1 MKFEDVE
8 NARVQYKN
16 KLTKA
21 SLITMSILFV
31 LALIMFFAITGANF
45 SIVTILPALFMSAI
59 FVFAITAIIVAIA
72 TRKEAA
78 EYKKTYKAYFVEQ
91 NLAKTFTNLQY
102 QHEAGL
108 NKQVL
113 AATQMINT
121 GDRYSSND
129 LTMGKYKNVNF
140 TQADVHI
147 EEEYT
152 DSDGDTHYTTI
163 FRGRFMIF
171 EFPKKF
177 NFKLEVVSKF
187 FGVGKVPGRNPQTGR
202 KFEKFEV
209 ESIDFN
215 KKFKIYAEDGFEAF
229 YLLDPSFI
237 LKIEKVSAEYD
248 KKMIFCFVDNK
259 LYIGLNEGK
268 DSFEPPRPSKPIN
281 EQLEMEKVSHDIKV
295 ITDFVDELSLDRK
308 IFS

>member
-8 NARVQYKN
+8 NARVRYKD
-16 KLTKA
+16 KLTRT
-21 SLITMSILFV
+21 SLITASILFV
-31 LALIMFFAITGANF
+31 LALIVFFAITGANF
-45 SIVTILPALFMSAI
+45 SIVTILPALFMSTI
-59 FVFAITAIIVAIA
+59 FVFAITAIVVAIA

-177 NFKLEVVSKF
+177 NFKLEVVSRF

-215 KKFKIYAEDGFEAF
+215 KKFKIYAEDGFETF

-259 LYIGLNEGK
+259 LYVGINEGK
-268 DSFEPPRPSKPIN
+268 DSFEPPRPSKPID
-281 EQLEMEKVSHDIKV
+281 EQLEIEKVSHDIKV

>member
-8 NARVQYKN
+8 NARVRYKD
-16 KLTKA
+16 KLTRT
-21 SLITMSILFV
+21 SLITVSILFV
-31 LALIMFFAITGANF
+31 LALIVFFAITGANF

-59 FVFAITAIIVAIA
+59 FVFAITAIVVAIA

-129 LTMGKYKNVNF
+129 LTRGKYKNVNF

-187 FGVGKVPGRNPQTGR
+187 FGVGRVPGRNPQTGR

-215 KKFKIYAEDGFEAF
+215 KKFKIYAEDGFETF

-259 LYIGLNEGK
+259 LYVGINEGK
-268 DSFEPPRPSKPIN
+268 DSFEPPRPSKPID
-281 EQLEMEKVSHDIKV
+281 EQLEIEKVSHDIKV

>member
-31 LALIMFFAITGANF
+31 LALIVFFAITGANF

-59 FVFAITAIIVAIA
+59 FVFAITAIVVAIT

-187 FGVGKVPGRNPQTGR
+187 FGVGRVPGRNPQTGR

-215 KKFKIYAEDGFEAF
+215 KKFKIYAEDGFETF

-259 LYIGLNEGK
+259 LYVGINEGK
-268 DSFEPPRPSKPIN
+268 DSFEPPRPSKPID
-281 EQLEMEKVSHDIKV
+281 EQLEIEKVSHDIKV